1 MALNPI
7 KAYKQ
12 WRTRWQERK
21 EARFRLKC
29 LKFAMES
36 KDHYTTETINRAYV
50 YYVYLKYGVNKNGVE
65 IKDMFR
71 IMRDEVNPPLRPI
84 KL

>member
-1 MALNPI
+1 MTLNPI

-12 WRTRWQERK
+12 WRTRCQDRK

-29 LKFAMES
+29 LKLAMES
-36 KDHYTTETINRAYV
+36 KDCRITETINRAYV

-71 IMRDEVNPPLRPI
+71 IMRDEVNPPLKPI
-84 KL
+84 RL

>member
-1 MALNPI
+1 
-7 KAYKQ
+7 
-12 WRTRWQERK
+12 
-21 EARFRLKC
+21 
-29 LKFAMES
+29 MES